1 MTCDQRSKWMS
12 VLRVGL
18 VLLAATTLALPS
30 VSAANGGGGKR
41 GRELLLSKVTWTTH
55 GIPHVLGI
63 NWASLGYGY
72 GYAFARDNVC
82 TLALDVVESTGE
94 MSRYFGPGS
103 GNLQD
108 DWLWSL
114 LNSDAKAEE
123 NIATLSEDMQDLLR
137 GYALGYNRYLDETGV
152 SALPEACRD
161 AAWVRPIDETDMIKV
176 LNKLTLRAGS
186 GNFIDSI
193 VGASPPVAVAATSKS
208 KAAPAAAPTPTRA
221 PVATREQATELLARS
236 KLPTWDVHEFG
247 SNAVALGSDLT
258 ENGGGALL
266 GNPHFPWLGISR
278 FHAVHLT
285 IPGRYDVMGSAIYG
299 FPLVN
304 IGFNKHVAWSH
315 TVSTARR
322 FAVRELTLAPGDPT
336 AYVYDGQTI
345 PMTTETV
352 SVDVLQGDGSLVPVP
367 HTFYLTQ
374 FGPMLIIPPLAPWSP
389 VNGYALTDV
398 NVGNA
403 RGLDQYRA
411 MGTAKSVDEF
421 EAAVEAGV
429 ALPWVNSIAADR
441 HGNAYYGDIS
451 TVPHVTDA
459 KLAVCANTFVAQ
471 VLSANRIYT
480 LDGSTSAC
488 DLGSDPDAP
497 QPGIFGPG
505 NLPSVRRSD
514 YAQNS
519 NNSYW
524 LANPDAKLE
533 GFPQIIGTDEGGSQN
548 LRTRLGLRQIQD
560 RIDGTDSVPGDAF
573 NRQWLQDALYDNRN
587 HSAELLLDG
596 LLLLCD
602 EEDNEVDVGG
612 GAIVDVSGACT
623 VLAAWER
630 KNNPDS
636 VGPHIW
642 REFYNRVNGTSN
654 LYAVPFDVN
663 DPVNTPRDL
672 NTADP
677 AVRAEAMGS
686 LAGAVARLDQ
696 ASIAL
701 DAAWGEVHFDTRD
714 GETFPIHGG
723 PGGSG
728 VYNAISSGGLIDG
741 VGYTPIFAG
750 SSYIQTV
757 QWGNNGPD
765 VRAIVTYSQSTDPD
779 SPHFSDMTQVFS
791 DQGWVKF
798 PFRRKDIRKE
808 RIDEKFLLDFR

>member
-1 MTCDQRSKWMS
+1 MKHLQ
-12 VLRVGL
+12 
-18 VLLAATTLALPS
+18 TTLALL
-30 VSAANGGGGKR
+30 AALTLTLPGVALASDGDHDK
-41 GRELLLSKVTWTTH
+41 ELLFSEITWTTY
-55 GIPHVLGI
+55 GIPHVVGY

-72 GYAFARDNVC
+72 GYAFARDNIC
-82 TLALDVVESTGE
+82 TLALDVIESTGQ

-103 GNLQD
+103 GNLQG
-108 DWLWSL
+108 DWVWGL
-114 LNSDAKAEE
+114 LNSDTSAQA
-123 NIATLSEDMQDLLR
+123 NIGQLSDDMQNLLR
-137 GYALGYNRYLDETGV
+137 GYALGYNRYLEETGV
-152 SALPEACRD
+152 SALAEPCRD
-161 AAWVRPIDETDMIKV
+161 AAWVRPIDEIDMIKV
-176 LNKLTLRAGS
+176 LNKLTLRAGT
-186 GNFIDSI
+186 GNFIDPV
-193 VGASPPVAVAATSKS
+193 VGAQPPVAVAATTNAK
-208 KAAPAAAPTPTRA
+208 PAGA
-221 PVATREQATELLARS
+221 VATREAATQLMAQT
-236 KLPTWDVHEFG
+236 KLPTWDVHQFG
-247 SNAVALGSDLT
+247 SNAVALGGDVT
-258 ENGGGALL
+258 KDGRGALL
-266 GNPHFPWLGISR
+266 GNPHFPWFGINR

-285 IPGRYDVMGSAIYG
+285 LPGRYDVMGSAIYG

-322 FAVRELTLAPGDPT
+322 FVVRELTLAPGDPT
-336 AYVYDGQTI
+336 SYVYDGQI
-345 PMTTETV
+345 IAMTTETV
-352 SVDVLQGDGSLVPVP
+352 TADVLQGDGSVVPVP

-374 FGPMLIIPPLAPWSP
+374 FGPMLILPPLAPWSP
-389 VNGYALTDV
+389 AKGYALTDI

-403 RGLDQYRA
+403 RGLDQYVA
-411 MGTAKSVDEF
+411 MGRAGGIDQF
-421 EAAVEAGV
+421 EQAIEAGV

-459 KLAVCANTFVAQ
+459 KLAACANTFVAQ

-488 DLGSDPDAP
+488 DLGSDLDAP
-497 QPGIFGPG
+497 QPGILGPG
-505 NLPSVRRSD
+505 NLPSVRRLD

-524 LANPDAKLE
+524 LANPNAKLE
-533 GFPQIIGTDEGGSQN
+533 GFPQIIGTDEGGPQN

-560 RIDGTDSVPGDAF
+560 RIDGTDDLPGDAF
-573 NRQWLQDALYDNRN
+573 NRRWLQNALYQNRN

-596 LLLLCD
+596 LLALCD
-602 EEDNEVDVGG
+602 EESNEVDLGG
-612 GAIVDVSGACT
+612 GVTVDVSAACA
-623 VLAAWER
+623 VLAAWDR
-630 KNNPDS
+630 KNNPES

-642 REFYNRVNGTSN
+642 REFYDRVDDTNN
-654 LYAVPFDVN
+654 LYAIPFDVN

-672 NTADP
+672 NTGDP
-677 AVRAEAMGS
+677 AVRSSAMLA
-686 LAGAVARLDQ
+686 LAGAVARLEE

-741 VGYTPIFAG
+741 VGYTPVFAG

-757 QWGNNGPD
+757 RWGAKGPD

-791 DQGWVKF
+791 DKKWVKF
-798 PFRRKDIRKE
+798 PFRRRDIRKE
-808 RIDEKFLLDFR
+808 RIERKFLIDFR